1 MDDYSFYSPRL
12 GVGLKFVEDLLFKVL
27 EIPFLKL
34 LVRVIEAH

>member
-1 MDDYSFYSPRL
+1 MDDYSFYSPRP
-12 GVGLKFVEDLLFKVL
+12 GVGVESVKDLLFDIL